1 MIEMKDVMKKYSNG
15 TTAIRNLSIVIEQGE
30 FVYVVGPSGAGKSTF
45 IKLMYREEKASK
57 GTLNVAGHDL
67 IAIKTAKFLIYAEK
81 SAWCSKTINYYQE
94 KQYMKMLRTLCKLS
108 AENLEISKTSNGSA
122 GPCWFETQSSSLS

>member
-1 MIEMKDVMKKYSNG
+1 
-15 TTAIRNLSIVIEQGE
+15 
-30 FVYVVGPSGAGKSTF
+30 
-45 IKLMYREEKASK
+45 MYREEKASK

-94 KQYMKMLRTLCKLS
+94 KQYMKMLRTPCKLS
-108 AENLEISKTSNGSA
+108 AENLGISKTSNGSA
-122 GPCWFETQSSSLS
+122 GSCWFETQSPSLS